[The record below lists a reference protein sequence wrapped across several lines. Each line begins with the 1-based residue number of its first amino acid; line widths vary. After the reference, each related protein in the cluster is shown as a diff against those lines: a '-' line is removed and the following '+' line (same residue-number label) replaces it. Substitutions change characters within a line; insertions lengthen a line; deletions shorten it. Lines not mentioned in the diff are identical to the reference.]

1 MNENGDATMT
11 GSGADRPERGPWFPL
26 AMLKVGTI
34 GFGGGS
40 ALIPVMEREL
50 VRPGRLS
57 EAEFL
62 RGTVIS
68 NLTPGALPVKLA
80 AVSGIQL
87 GRGASAG
94 AAAILVALPG
104 SLLTVGILASL
115 VALGPTAV
123 STVEFASLGV
133 AAFILFVMA
142 HYVSRII
149 RTARPAWVTIV
160 VAAIAFL
167 LTGTART
174 VEFVL
179 GVFGLE
185 LAEGMHI
192 PEVSALGL
200 VIVTLLVAGVLSVLP
215 RTQPHGQP
223 HDEPP
228 SRSRARNLTVAS
240 AILLAVGALT
250 SVVALAVGGDDGAA
264 GFLALIAASTLSSFG
279 GGEAYVGVAD
289 GFFVVPGIVSSEL
302 FYGQL
307 VPVANAL
314 PGPILVKLAAGM
326 GFAVGNEAG
335 SLGLALLLAVAAFSV
350 SIALCSVVALGVLAA
365 YESVRHSRFVANVTL
380 LILPVICGLLA
391 TTAVS
396 ILESNV
402 RIASE
407 VGAPPVLTVAATLAL
422 AVAVAAVK
430 HRVRIPDVVVVIA
443 LAVGS
448 AALLSA
454 L

>member
-1 MNENGDATMT
+1 MSDGEARTT
-11 GSGADRPERGPWFPL
+11 TPRPGHRAWFAL

-94 AAAILVALPG
+94 AAALLVALPG
-104 SLLTVGILASL
+104 SVLTVGILAAL
-115 VALGPTAV
+115 AALGPAAV

-142 HYVSRII
+142 HYVSRIL
-149 RTARPAWVTIV
+149 RTSRPAWVTIV

-174 VEFVL
+174 VEFAL
-179 GVFGLE
+179 GLFDANPPGGL
-185 LAEGMHI
+185 HI

-200 VIVTLLVAGVLSVLP
+200 VVGTLLVAGVLSVIP
-215 RTQPHGQP
+215 RGLSHAES
-223 HDEPP
+223 HDGPA
-228 SRSRARNLTVAS
+228 SRSRGRHIAMAGAL
-240 AILLAVGALT
+240 LLALAAVVF
-250 SVVALAVGGDDGAA
+250 VVAALIAGRDDRAA
-264 GFLALIAASTLSSFG
+264 GFLGLVAASTLSSFG

-289 GFFVVPGIVSSEL
+289 GFFVGPGIVSAEF

-314 PGPILVKLAAGM
+314 PGPILVKLASGM
-326 GFAVGNEAG
+326 GFAVGSETG
-335 SLGLALLLAVAAFSV
+335 SPGLAFLLSIAAFAV

-365 YESVRHSRFVANVTL
+365 YESVSHSRFVRTVTV

-402 RIASE
+402 RIA
-407 VGAPPVLTVAATLAL
+407 GAVSSPPLVTFVLTLAMSF
-422 AVAVAAVK
+422 VVAAVK
-430 HRVRIPDVVVVIA
+430 RRWKIPDVVIVVF

-448 AALLSA
+448 AALLSS